1 MNPGPPSSPAAAPPS
16 GPVVRPVA
24 VAGTASSGEAI
35 LPLKRPDPSTFV
47 LFGANGDLS
56 GRKLVPALYKLET
69 RRSLPDRFSL
79 LGVSRGIPAPKEYCA
94 WLRRSLEKHL
104 PGETID
110 EQAWARFTRRID
122 TCPGEFD
129 DEATY
134 AALHRKLE
142 EHEKRFETAG
152 NRLFYLATPSGVVP
166 LVLEKLHAAGLL
178 REDAGWAR
186 VVIEKPF
193 GTDLDSARKLNE
205 LAAGFLGE
213 DQIYRIDHY
222 LGKETVQN
230 ILVFRFGNPILEP
243 LWNRKYIDHV
253 QITVAEDIGVG
264 TRGSFYDS
272 TGALR
277 DMVQNHMLQVL
288 ALVGMEAPLTFQ
300 ADDIRDEKTQVF
312 RALRPITGS
321 QVLSETVRAQYEG
334 YRREKDV
341 APDSRTPTYTAL
353 RVHLDNWRWQGVPFY
368 LRTGKKL
375 ARRLTEVA
383 IHFQA
388 IPLCLFGDQEVCQR
402 VEPNVLTLRIQ
413 PEEGISLRFSTK
425 VPGEDLRVSNVLMD
439 FRYEDVFQCAI
450 GDAYERLLLDALCG
464 DPTLFTRRDGV
475 EAAWRFITPIL
486 ETWEQDDSSP
496 LPTYPPGSRGPA
508 EADRLLGRDGR
519 LWRDLS

>member
-1 MNPGPPSSPAAAPPS
+1 MNPGSPSSPPAALPS
-16 GPVVRPVA
+16 GPVVHPAA
-24 VAGTASSGEAI
+24 VPGAAGSGESI
-35 LPLKRPDPSTFV
+35 LPSKRPEPGTFV
-47 LFGANGDLS
+47 LFGASGDLAR
-56 GRKLVPALYKLET
+56 RKLIPALYKLET
-69 RRSLPDRFSL
+69 RGSLPEHFSL
-79 LGVSRGIPAPKEYCA
+79 LGVSRRIPASDEYCA
-94 WLRRSLEKHL
+94 WLRSSLEEHL
-104 PGETID
+104 SGEGLD
-110 EQAWARFTRRID
+110 EKAWARFTRRID
-122 TCPGEFD
+122 TCPGDFGEK
-129 DEATY
+129 ATY
-134 AALHRKLE
+134 SALQRKLE
-142 EHEKRFETAG
+142 EHESRFGTAG
-152 NRLFYLATPSGVVP
+152 NRLFYLATPSSVFP

-178 REDAGWAR
+178 REERGWAR

-193 GTDLDSARKLNE
+193 GTDLDSARALNE
-205 LAAGFLGE
+205 LVAGFLE
-213 DQIYRIDHY
+213 EKQVYRIDHY

-264 TRGSFYDS
+264 TRGRFYDA

-321 QVLSETVRAQYEG
+321 QVLSETVRAQYKG
-334 YRREKDV
+334 YREEPNVDSG
-341 APDSRTPTYTAL
+341 SRTPTYTAL
-353 RVHLDNWRWQGVPFY
+353 RVFLDNWRWQGVPFY

-388 IPLCLFGDQEVCQR
+388 IPLCLFGDEAVCRR

-486 ETWEQDDSSP
+486 ETWEQDTSSP

-519 LWRDLS
+519 RWRDLS